1 MIGITGLVLIIV
13 GWLYQYAYMKKKKE
27 LRKEFL
33 WVYGIGVALLVIDGF
48 LKGMAAQALLNMI
61 VLISVLLVLGKI
73 KK

>member
-48 LKGMAAQALLNMI
+48 VKGMAAQALLNMI